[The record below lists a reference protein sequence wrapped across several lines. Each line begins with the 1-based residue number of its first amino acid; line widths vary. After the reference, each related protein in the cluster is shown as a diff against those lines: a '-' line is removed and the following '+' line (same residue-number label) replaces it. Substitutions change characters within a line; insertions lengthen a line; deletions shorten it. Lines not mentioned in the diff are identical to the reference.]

1 MRLPEVTINRA
12 VYTIDSRL
20 QEARRVMSSKILF
33 IPLDS
38 RAGSYLLNQ
47 YYKGV

>member
-12 VYTIDSRL
+12 VYTIDTKM
-20 QEARRVMSSKILF
+20 QEARRILSSGILF

-38 RAGSYLLNQ
+38 RARTYLLNQ
-47 YYKGV
+47 YYKEA